1 DAVTSIAFSADGA
14 VLLTGS
20 ADKTVRVWKL
30 ADASLA
36 GKIETPAAVTAVEW
50 LADEKQVAS
59 AGADGVI
66 RAWATPDGATLK
78 EGAAKPAPV
87 KEIKAAAVEL
97 RAATGGL
104 LAAAADGKV
113 SLWSFETGK
122 SVRDLAHGAPV

>member
-1 DAVTSIAFSADGA
+1 PADAKVVTLNRDGTKLAFAAAGNAVRILDLSTGKAVAEIKGHADAVTSIAFSADGA

-78 EGAAKPAPV
+78 EGAAKPAP
-87 KEIKAAAVEL
+87 
-97 RAATGGL
+97 
-104 LAAAADGKV
+104 
-113 SLWSFETGK
+113 
-122 SVRDLAHGAPV
+122 